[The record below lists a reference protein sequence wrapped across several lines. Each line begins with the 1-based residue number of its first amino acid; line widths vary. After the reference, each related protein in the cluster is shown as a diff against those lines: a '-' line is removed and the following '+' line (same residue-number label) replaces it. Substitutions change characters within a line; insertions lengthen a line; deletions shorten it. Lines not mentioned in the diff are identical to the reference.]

1 LARSRGS
8 SGKPRS
14 TAGRRLKAARARGA
28 ASPRRARALETALR
42 ESEARHR
49 ALAEGSIQGI
59 CIHRDFTILF
69 ANPALA
75 TMFGFESADELIGLD
90 LRSAFPLAA
99 RIRLEG
105 YRAARL
111 HGMAAPL
118 RYECPATRN
127 DHARIWVE
135 ILASVVSW
143 AGGPAVLET
152 VLDITGRRRAEG
164 LAAGEV
170 RVLEMI
176 GSRVPL
182 PEILQELTRMI
193 EAHADETLAS
203 ILLLDEN
210 HVPLRHGAA
219 PSLPESYVDLAL
231 AHGLPACW
239 STPILSADGRV
250 LGTFALYY
258 REPREPGPG
267 EQRLIEIA
275 TRLARIAIEH
285 ARGEQ
290 ALRASEEGYRLL
302 FERNLA
308 GVFRV
313 DSSGR
318 VLECNPALAQILGYS
333 APEAVLAINARDLYV
348 DPASRDQLLA
358 RLHPDDTVT
367 NHEVQWRRADGTAVW
382 VLLNVR
388 QIRQGA
394 LTWREGIAID
404 VTDRKRAEEVARETA
419 ALRTVA
425 HLANAAAHEINNPLT
440 TVVGRLDML
449 AQRLPEGSRERELVA
464 KARAGSNRIH
474 EIVSRMHHIT
484 RIEYLAIADQD
495 LSPILD
501 IRRSSEA

>member
-1 LARSRGS
+1 M
-8 SGKPRS
+8 
-14 TAGRRLKAARARGA
+14 
-28 ASPRRARALETALR
+28 
-42 ESEARHR
+42 
-49 ALAEGSIQGI
+49 
-59 CIHRDFTILF
+59 F

-75 TMFGFESADELIGLD
+75 TMFGFENTDELIGLD
-90 LRSAFPLAA
+90 LRSAFPLAE

-111 HGMAAPL
+111 HGTPAPL
-118 RYECPATRN
+118 RYECPATRK
-127 DHARIWVE
+127 DHTRIWVE
-135 ILASVVSW
+135 VLASVVSW
-143 AGGPAVLET
+143 ADRPAVLET
-152 VLDITGRRRAEG
+152 VLDITERRRAES
-164 LAAGEV
+164 LSAGEV

-176 GSRVPL
+176 GSSVPL

-193 EAHADETLAS
+193 EARSEEMLAS
-203 ILLLDEN
+203 ILLLDED
-210 HVPLRHGAA
+210 HGLLRHGAA
-219 PSLPESYVDLAL
+219 PSLPESYVRAIDGIAIGPNVGSCGTAAYLREPTVASKIACDPRWADHRDLAL
-231 AHGLPACW
+231 AHGLQACW

-267 EQRLIEIA
+267 EQRLVEIA

-285 ARGEQ
+285 DRGEQ
-290 ALRASEEGYRLL
+290 ALRASEERYRLL

-313 DSSGR
+313 DSGGR
-318 VLECNPALAQILGYS
+318 VLECNPALAQLLGYS
-333 APEAVLAINARDLYV
+333 SPEGVLAINARDLYV
-348 DPASRDQLLA
+348 DPASREQLLA
-358 RLHPDDTVT
+358 RLHPDETVT

-394 LTWREGIAID
+394 FTWREGIAID
-404 VTDRKRAEEVARETA
+404 ITDRKRAEEVARETA

-425 HLANAAAHEINNPLT
+425 HLANATAHEINNPLT

-449 AQRLPEGSRERELVA
+449 AQRLPEGSRERDLVA
-464 KARAGSNRIH
+464 KARAGSDRIH
-474 EIVSRMHHIT
+474 EIVTRMHRIT

-501 IRRSSEA
+501 IRRSSDA